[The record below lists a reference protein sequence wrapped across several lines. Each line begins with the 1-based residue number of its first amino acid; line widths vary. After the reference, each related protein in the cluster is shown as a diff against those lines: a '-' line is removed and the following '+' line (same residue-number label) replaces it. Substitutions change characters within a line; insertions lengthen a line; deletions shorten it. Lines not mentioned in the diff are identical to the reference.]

1 MRDNNT
7 KKTTR
12 LIHSSQSYD
21 RKFNKKRNEKNEL
34 RRENLYRDI
43 FLLEEKEED
52 SSEDEAQ
59 SEINIVLLYNK
70 EKINIKFNQNR
81 TFEELIKLL
90 EKNYF
95 RVGFKENY
103 KIYYENKEISMS
115 DKRKLNKIV
124 KVTDNEVKLVLKAI
138 KKEFLNSKM
147 KRIYIQ
153 LENIPSFMDLSEQI
167 NKFIKSQKDE
177 EINYDINYKDNSCSI
192 LFSSQEIS
200 FSFVAFMTNIKFT
213 NKYYRKLKIDI
224 KYNPLNATS
233 NNRNKLRF
241 MSEENKL
248 SNINK
253 TIEPLTS
260 NNTINPPSGRFNMR
274 TYKSYNKINN
284 RNYYYANTYEN
295 DYYED
300 NFKSI
305 RDSSPYDYEK
315 ELEKQKKIKD
325 KKNWVGNKDFFTS
338 VNKKSFN
345 RLLRPKNRLF
355 LKKINV
361 KSLNSINTIRNRNE
375 KNDKELRL
383 YETKTSDNKF
393 KNS

>member
-1 MRDNNT
+1 MRGNNRIP
-7 KKTTR
+7 TR
-12 LIHSSQSYD
+12 LIHSSQSVD
-21 RKFNKKRNEKNEL
+21 KKFKKKKENRK
-34 RRENLYRDI
+34 ENLYRDV
-43 FLLEEKEED
+43 FLLEENNEEESEED
-52 SSEDEAQ
+52 SSSD
-59 SEINIVLLYNK
+59 INIVILYNK
-70 EKINIKFNQNR
+70 EKINTKFSQNR
-81 TFEELIKLL
+81 PFCDFVKFL
-90 EKNYF
+90 EKKYF
-95 RVGFKENY
+95 KVGFEENY
-103 KIYYENKEISMS
+103 KIYYENKEISMG
-115 DKRKLNKIV
+115 DKRKINKIV
-124 KVTDNEVKLVLKAI
+124 NVKDNNEEIKFTLKAM
-138 KKEFLNSKM
+138 KKTFLLNSKIS
-147 KRIYIQ
+147 RIYIQ

-167 NKFIKSQKDE
+167 YKFIQAQEE
-177 EINYDINYKDNSCSI
+177 EIDYDINYKDNSCRI

-200 FSFVAFMTNIKFT
+200 FSFVAYMTNIKFS

-224 KYNPLNATS
+224 KYSPLNAT
-233 NNRNKLRF
+233 NNKKNNLRY
-241 MSEENKL
+241 MSEENNKL
-248 SNINK
+248 NNI
-253 TIEPLTS
+253 
-260 NNTINPPSGRFNMR
+260 NNTIDSIRNNMR
-274 TYKSYNKINN
+274 TYKSYKQMNSKG
-284 RNYYYANTYEN
+284 NYYYYDTYEN

-361 KSLNSINTIRNRNE
+361 KGLNSINTIRNRNE

-383 YETKTSDNKF
+383 YETKTSNNKF